1 MKDNPVPKFNI
12 GDIVKIDFGIDWYSG
27 YILSFER
34 YQNDRIVYVVRLFYD
49 NDVMQDISEEYL
61 TLLEDHHV
69 VRQETR

>member
-1 MKDNPVPKFNI
+1 MKHNPVPKFNI
-12 GDIVKIDFGIDWYSG
+12 GDIVKIDFGTDWYSG

-61 TLLEDHHV
+61 TLLEDHYV

>member
-27 YILSFER
+27 YILSFET

-69 VRQETR
+69 VRQEAR

>member
-1 MKDNPVPKFNI
+1 MKNNPVPKFNI
-12 GDIVKIDFGIDWYSG
+12 GDIVKIDFGTDWYSG

-61 TLLEDHHV
+61 TLLEDHYV

>member
-49 NDVMQDISEEYL
+49 NDVMQDISEEWL